1 MVRLSDMLFN
11 EVRRQFGLLVSGVG
25 LPPEMTSSTDN
36 NQHFNIMIPFEH
48 FALLLRCCMAILQL
62 LEFDPSVVLEK
73 CQILLTILERLCS
86 LDLILHAACHKV
98 QSGESIFCFKKS
110 VSHECK
116 YTLDDAAVSCIREEL
131 DASMH
136 FAKQGCSSVALL
148 CSILEVFT
156 DELLVHHHL
165 REHFVQANRVSFTK
179 ERLFICEGGYGDI
192 VLEVISAHFLLSV
205 SGESGINGFPETLF
219 WSYDKDF
226 KIPQLSVTAAMAM
239 LGTSAVYTA
248 PEVLQA
254 HLISLAS
261 ESIGIEKP
269 PENMKL
275 NPLLLNSYIL
285 AFELS
290 VNLYTRCN
298 LTFRMGSWVMEPC
311 IMDRVSGSTF
321 KAYVQPDTYVKIHS
335 QLSKLIDPC
344 HPCFRCMFS
353 RPKSDMLSASI
364 EYIKENDSI
373 IDKSCRDEA
382 CLILNYVIE
391 MILCGDM
398 GVKVPHHQE
407 EINRQE
413 LYFLAAALKLMSCSL
428 LQVVWCMRSY
438 GTAGGLKTLKDF
450 FDCQEYDLITTIVS
464 CFGQCIV
471 NQPIQRTLLG
481 VMGTY
486 PARHKDSK
494 LVLVHFAGLLSFSFD
509 AGVDFLWKDNI
520 FVMMALM
527 NLLFFEEGN
536 LDALLPLIDRKE
548 KSFFSQSSTEV
559 SQDLVCR
566 SSSRI
571 VASNF
576 EKIQTLYICER
587 RCLTYS
593 TEGLATHALS
603 LVEKPDG
610 QVKSSQN
617 TLDNPK
623 DTEDDCEE
631 EEDID
636 TVSGRNFLEDLGM
649 SSDSIDDLADFVVCK
664 RGKDYS
670 SWMKMRL
677 KYRKWKCGKMRVERE
692 RRARTMALEYIKD
705 TGSKRHRRM

>member
-1 MVRLSDMLFN
+1 MASALSRICRLNLTTSRFCRSHEIPKGPLLRRLYYLFLQLSLDSSFRQYKFGDRFSMDIWNKYFVVNLKFEDMVRLSDMLFN

-559 SQDLVCR
+559 SQVKMYMFDDIVGLSYVFVNLV
-566 SSSRI
+566 
-571 VASNF
+571 
-576 EKIQTLYICER
+576 Q
-587 RCLTYS
+587 
-593 TEGLATHALS
+593 
-603 LVEKPDG
+603 
-610 QVKSSQN
+610 
-617 TLDNPK
+617 
-623 DTEDDCEE
+623 
-631 EEDID
+631 
-636 TVSGRNFLEDLGM
+636 RNCM
-649 SSDSIDDLADFVVCK
+649 IPT
-664 RGKDYS
+664 R
-670 SWMKMRL
+670 
-677 KYRKWKCGKMRVERE
+677 
-692 RRARTMALEYIKD
+692 
-705 TGSKRHRRM
+705 